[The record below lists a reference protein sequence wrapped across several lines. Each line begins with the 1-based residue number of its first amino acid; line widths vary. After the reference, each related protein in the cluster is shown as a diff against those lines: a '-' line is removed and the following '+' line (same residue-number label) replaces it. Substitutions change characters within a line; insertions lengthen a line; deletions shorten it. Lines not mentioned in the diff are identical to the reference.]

1 MQTELAMRILPST
14 LLLSSLLVAI
24 TTGCSGA
31 GDDGLEPRQLVPAAT
46 DPTFVLYVSNQSF
59 DIDPVDIEVLLD
71 GQRAVEGDFLV
82 EGQHSWHTF
91 SFELAP
97 GAHELRAVTVGGE
110 SIAVETIEVGE
121 EPRYGVLDFWYYEP
135 GHDYPEAYGP
145 TFSFELFSEPP
156 VFQ

>member
-1 MQTELAMRILPST
+1 MRIAHST
-14 LLLSSLLVAI
+14 LFLSSLLLALSAA
-24 TTGCSGA
+24 CSGG
-31 GDDGLEPRQLVPAAT
+31 GDGGLEPRQLTPTAT

-59 DIDPVDIEVLLD
+59 DLDPVDIEVLLD
-71 GQRAVEGDFLV
+71 GEPAVEGDFLV

-97 GAHELRAVTVGGE
+97 GAHELRAATLAGD
-110 SIAVETIEVGE
+110 SIAVETIEMGQ
-121 EPRYGVLDFWYYEP
+121 EPRYGVLNFWFYEP

>member
-1 MQTELAMRILPST
+1 MRILSST
-14 LLLSSLLVAI
+14 LLVSGLFLVLSA
-24 TTGCSGA
+24 GCSSD
-31 GDDGLEPRQLVPAAT
+31 GDDGLEPRQLMPTAT
-46 DPTFVLYVSNQSF
+46 NPTFVLYVSNQSF

-97 GAHELRAVTVGGE
+97 GTHELRAVTRAGD
-110 SIAVETIEVGE
+110 SIAVETIEMGQ
-121 EPRYGVLDFWYYEP
+121 EPSYSVLDFWFYEP
-135 GHDYPEAYGP
+135 GHSYPEAYGP
-145 TFSFELFSEPP
+145 TFSFELLSEPP